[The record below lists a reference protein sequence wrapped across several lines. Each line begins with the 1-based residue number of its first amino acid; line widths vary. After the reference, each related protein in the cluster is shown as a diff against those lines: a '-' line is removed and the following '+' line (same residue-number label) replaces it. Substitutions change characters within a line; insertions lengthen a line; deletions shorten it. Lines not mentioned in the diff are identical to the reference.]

1 MTAYASCK
9 YLIYTCW
16 ETTSEQGGKIA
27 GSLIH
32 PLVAQTEAEAAAHIA
47 TLAEQGAAFDR
58 DFPEVAR
65 RETRRY
71 VYILN
76 RPEWWPGSGFGSGFG
91 SGSDAT
97 QTAA

>member
-1 MTAYASCK
+1 MPKIDTCHGFVRIGTMTAYASSK

-16 ETTSEQGGKIA
+16 ETTTEQGGKIA

-32 PLVAQTEAEAAAHIA
+32 PLVAQTEAEAEAHIA
-47 TLAEQGAAFDR
+47 VLAQKGSAFDR
-58 DFPEVAR
+58 DFPLSAT

-76 RPEWWPGSGFGSGFG
+76 RPEWWS
-91 SGSDAT
+91 
-97 QTAA
+97 

>member
-1 MTAYASCK
+1 MAAYASSK

-32 PLVAQTEAEAAAHIA
+32 PLVAQTEAEAEAHIA

-58 DFPEVAR
+58 DFPLSAT

-76 RPEWWPGSGFGSGFG
+76 RPEWWPGSPG
-91 SGSDAT
+91 AT